1 MKTIGE
7 IVTGREPSPV
17 EDATLAHVVEIARAW
32 EAGMLPLSGVRT
44 ACSAESTRLRLH
56 TAMTTTSSLTIN
68 CPGHDPNALTW
79 SRCAIT
85 SGDASSSPLH
95 DTRHPRARRAA
106 TTPVP
111 AVITTSQRSWFAWK
125 PWPAENP

>member
-44 ACSAESTRLRLH
+44 ACTGYERWVAMRFAGIATADKHLLMRMVEALVRDAGDVVAKHGLFTRDDLR
-56 TAMTTTSSLTIN
+56 
-68 CPGHDPNALTW
+68 
-79 SRCAIT
+79 
-85 SGDASSSPLH
+85 DAG
-95 DTRHPRARRAA
+95 A
-106 TTPVP
+106 
-111 AVITTSQRSWFAWK
+111 
-125 PWPAENP
+125 